1 MLREKK
7 GVRAKKSLGQHFLH
21 DQHTAARIVN
31 SLQKTAG
38 QTLPL
43 LEIGPG
49 MGVLTRLLVEDDEI
63 ALKVI
68 EIDRDSVAY
77 LKDHNILSADRIIE
91 GDFLELDL
99 SHLFEGHFSIIG
111 NFPYN
116 ISSQIF
122 FRVLELRHRVDQV
135 VCMLQKEV
143 AERIA
148 SPHGSK
154 VYGILSVLLQ
164 AYYNVRL
171 LFKVSPGVFTPPPK
185 VTSAVIR
192 LVRNDRQRLE
202 CDESLFV
209 AVVKQGFNNRRKTLR
224 NALKNLNLTE
234 AVSSLPVLDK
244 RAEQL
249 SVDDFI
255 QLTRLI
261 EESRAGT
268 PT

>member
-1 MLREKK
+1 
-7 GVRAKKSLGQHFLH
+7 
-21 DQHTAARIVN
+21 
-31 SLQKTAG
+31 
-38 QTLPL
+38 
-43 LEIGPG
+43 
-49 MGVLTRLLVEDDEI
+49 MGVLTKMLADDDEV

-77 LKDHNILSADRIIE
+77 LKEHKVLNADQIIE
-91 GDFLELDL
+91 GDFLALDL
-99 SHLFEGHFSIIG
+99 SEIFQGHFAIIG

-122 FRVLELRHRVDQV
+122 FRVLELRDRVDQV

-164 AYYNVRL
+164 AYYNIQL

-192 LVRNDRQRLE
+192 LVRNDKKHLD
-202 CDESLFV
+202 CDETLFV
-209 AVVKQGFNNRRKTLR
+209 TVVKQGFNNRRKTLR

-234 AVSSLPVLDK
+234 AVSSLPVMDK

-255 QLTRLI
+255 ELTRLI
-261 EESRAGT
+261 GESRAGT